1 MEIVCLFTIGVLAH
15 FTNVYR
21 SLPWVIAGLLALF
34 AVVYNFTVG
43 PVCYTIVAETPS
55 TRLKTSTNA
64 ISRGA
69 YVVFSIANMFLV
81 PKLLENQPAG
91 WGLGAKAALVWACTS
106 AFCLL
111 WAFFRLPEMK
121 DRSPAE
127 IDLLFEQGVVARSW
141 VYMRL

>member
-1 MEIVCLFTIGVLAH
+1 MEILCLFTIGILAH
-15 FTNVYR
+15 FTTTYKT
-21 SLPWVIAGLLALF
+21 LPWVIAGLLALF

-69 YVVFSIANMFLV
+69 YVVLSIANMFLA
-81 PKLLENQPAG
+81 PKLLESQPAG
-91 WGLGAKAALVWACTS
+91 WGLGAKAALVWAGTS
-106 AFCLL
+106 ALCLL

-127 IDLLFEQGVVARSW
+127 IDLLFEHGVVARSW
-141 VYMRL
+141 VHMRL

>member
-1 MEIVCLFTIGVLAH
+1 MEITCLLTIGILAYI
-15 FTNVYR
+15 TDTYR
-21 SLPWVIAGLLALF
+21 ILRWLIAGLLALF

-69 YVVFSIANMFLV
+69 YVVLSIANMFLV
-81 PKLLENQPAG
+81 PKLLESQPAG
-91 WGLGAKAALVWACTS
+91 WGLGAKAALVWAGTS
-106 AFCLL
+106 TLCLL

-121 DRSPAE
+121 DRSPVE
-127 IDLLFEQGVVARSW
+127 IDLLFERGVAARSW
-141 VYMRL
+141 VHTRL